1 MQGETVKKK
10 WKKPKLV
17 VLYRG
22 KPEESVLAACKA
34 NIGGSMGPAKN
45 KCRAP
50 AGPGPCSVQA
60 PS

>member
-1 MQGETVKKK
+1 MKKL

-34 NIGGSMGPAKN
+34 DMGGSPPGPAFN
-45 KCRAP
+45 KCKNRP
-50 AGPGPCSVQA
+50 PDQSPCNLQA
-60 PS
+60 VS